1 MKSEFQGLIGSNR
14 PAEKSSKSL
23 KEMVLMYL
31 YYWPLFVVSV
41 LLALAAGYI
50 YLRYQV
56 PLYSANTIINV
67 RGETTASK
75 SSGGA
80 GDLITNAMQGG
91 RSAINLDNEL
101 GRLRSARLMSLVVRN
116 SDLNISYYRV
126 GRFTEVDVY
135 HDAPFRLIPK
145 DLQDSSACLPLRL
158 SQLTER
164 GFTLSYGNEDNPTK
178 QELSWNQNFTVRG
191 NTYMLTPQTAA
202 WNPADRYKIVWN
214 PAMVTVYEL
223 LPKVSANVLGKTNNI
238 VLNTTIE
245 NAKRGEDL
253 LDKMVQVFIQMNLD
267 DQNRDAQDKI
277 YFIEDR
283 LTKISEEL
291 RGEEKKEASY
301 AGENLL
307 VGGEAS
313 TLGIPVGQA
322 QLEKDRITMQK
333 TNLSVIRNA
342 LASGDGKTLPTAGVS
357 EGTLGTL
364 IGSYNEAILKRQ
376 ALAPQVAPNSLLLK
390 DVDDKIKSLKSSIA
404 DNLTT
409 NIKALDLQAS
419 NYSRQGSLF
428 RSSVSA
434 LPNKQ
439 RILGEITREKSIKEN
454 LYVYL
459 LQKREETALSKSKVS
474 PYEQIDLATSYGPVS
489 PNSKS
494 IYVYAGLLGLAIPV
508 GIILL
513 LAMLNDKIKGRE
525 EVINGVTGAQLAGEI
540 NHIKRSEEKY
550 LPALKG
556 GIVGEQFR
564 IMRANLAF
572 LQKGVEQQT
581 ILITSSDSGEG
592 KSFVSLNL
600 AAVLAR
606 TGKRVALLDFDLRKP
621 DDSLPSSLNGKG
633 IKDYLL
639 GEATLAEIVQSVGEV
654 PSLHLYPSGHVIA
667 DVGDLIVSDRA
678 DLLFAELKAQYDT
691 IVVNTPPVGLVG
703 DALILQKYST
713 LIGYVM
719 REGYTKKKQIGYLN
733 SLIETGKFSDTCLI
747 YNGVRTGM
755 KYGYYG
761 YGYTKNN
768 AYFETRGTNRI
779 TNVFKRKKAKALS

>member
-1 MKSEFQGLIGSNR
+1 MKSEFQGLIGSNQ
-14 PAEKSSKSL
+14 PGGKSGRSL
-23 KEMVLMYL
+23 KETVMMYL

-41 LLALAAGYI
+41 MLALAAGYV

-56 PLYSANTIINV
+56 SLYSANTIINV
-67 RGETTASK
+67 RGETTTNK
-75 SSGGA
+75 NVQGG
-80 GDLITNAMQGG
+80 GDLISNAMNGG

-101 GRLRSARLMSLVVRN
+101 GRLRSARLMSLVVRG

-126 GRFTEVDVY
+126 GRFNEVDVY

-145 DLQDSSACLPLRL
+145 DLQDSSGSLALNISKL
-158 SQLTER
+158 SGG
-164 GFTLSYGNEDNPTK
+164 GFTLSYGPEDNLQK
-178 QELSWNQNFTVRG
+178 QEVAWNQNFTIRG
-191 NTYMLTPQTAA
+191 NTYMLTPQSTQ
-202 WNPADRYKIVWN
+202 WNGADRYKIVWN
-214 PAMVTVYEL
+214 PAMITVYEL
-223 LPKVSANVLGKTNNI
+223 LPKVTANVLGKTNNI

-253 LDKMVQVFIQMNLD
+253 LNQMVQVFIQMNLD
-267 DQNRDAQDKI
+267 DQNRNAQDKI

-283 LTKISEEL
+283 LSKISDEL
-291 RGEEKKEASY
+291 KGVEKTEAGY
-301 AGENLL
+301 AGQNLM
-307 VGGEAS
+307 VGGSAS
-313 TLGIPVGQA
+313 TLGIPIGQA
-322 QLEKDRITMQK
+322 QIEIDRIATQK
-333 TNLSVIRNA
+333 STLSMIRSA
-342 LASGDGKTLPTAGVS
+342 LAGGEGKTLPTAGVTD
-357 EGTLGTL
+357 GTLGGL
-364 IGSYNEAILKRQ
+364 IGSYNQ
-376 ALAPQVAPNSLLLK
+376 ALLKKQGLAGQVAPGSLILK
-390 DVDDKIKSLKSSIA
+390 DLDDQIRTLRSGIA
-404 DNLTT
+404 DNLNN
-409 NIKALDLQAS
+409 NIRALDLQAS

-434 LPNKQ
+434 LPDKQ
-439 RILGEITREKSIKEN
+439 RVLGEISREKNIKEN

-459 LQKREETALSKSKVS
+459 LQKREETALSKSTVS

-489 PNSKS
+489 PNHKS
-494 IYVYAGLLGLAIPV
+494 IYIYAALIGLALPV

-513 LAMLNDKIKGRE
+513 IGLLNDKIKSRD
-525 EVINGVTGAQLAGEI
+525 EVENGVKAQLVGEI
-540 NHIKRSEEKY
+540 NHIKRSDEKY

-564 IMRANLAF
+564 IIRANLNF
-572 LQKGVEQQT
+572 LQKGAGQQT
-581 ILITSSDSGEG
+581 ILVTSSGSGEG

-600 AAVLAR
+600 SAVLAR

-621 DDSLPSSLNGKG
+621 DDSLPSSLSGKG
-633 IKDYLL
+633 LKDYLL
-639 GEATLAEIVQSVGEV
+639 GEASLEEMRQSVGEI
-654 PSLHLYPSGHVIA
+654 PSLHLYPSGQVVA

-678 DLLFAELKAQYDT
+678 DELFEELKGLYDVV
-691 IVVNTPPVGLVG
+691 VVNTPPVGLVG

-713 LIGYVM
+713 VIGYVI

-733 SLIETGKFSDTCLI
+733 SLIESGKFNNACVI